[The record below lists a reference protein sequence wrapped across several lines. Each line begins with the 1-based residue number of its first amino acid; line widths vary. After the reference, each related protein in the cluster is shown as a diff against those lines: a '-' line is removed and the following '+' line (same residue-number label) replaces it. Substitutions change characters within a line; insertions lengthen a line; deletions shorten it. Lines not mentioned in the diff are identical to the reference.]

1 MKTMRTRTEKAIAF
15 FTSLPQ
21 AGNCAQCVAK
31 AFADDA
37 AVKEMAACGGG
48 KAPQGIC
55 GALHAALS
63 LAAEEDREE
72 IREAFRKQTG
82 SILCRELKGNWKIPC
97 RKCVEIAAE
106 LLEKKQ
112 NK

>member
-1 MKTMRTRTEKAIAF
+1 MSTRTEKAIAF
-15 FTSLPQ
+15 FTSVPK

-37 AVKEMAACGGG
+37 AVMEMAACGGG
-48 KAPQGIC
+48 NAPRGIC

-63 LAAEEDREE
+63 LADEKDREE
-72 IREAFRKQTG
+72 IRNAFRERAG
-82 SILCRELKGNWKIPC
+82 SDLCRELKGRFGIPC
-97 RKCVEIAAE
+97 RKCVEIASE
-106 LLEKKQ
+106 LLETKQ

>member
-1 MKTMRTRTEKAIAF
+1 MEVMSTRTEKAIAF
-15 FTSLPQ
+15 FTSIPK

-37 AVKEMAACGGG
+37 AVMEMAVCGGG
-48 KAPQGIC
+48 NAPQGIC

-63 LAAEEDREE
+63 LSDEKDREAMR
-72 IREAFRKQTG
+72 IAFRERAG
-82 SILCRELKGNWKIPC
+82 SDLCRELKSSCRTPC
-97 RKCVEIAAE
+97 SKCVEIASE
-106 LLEKKQ
+106 LLEKKE